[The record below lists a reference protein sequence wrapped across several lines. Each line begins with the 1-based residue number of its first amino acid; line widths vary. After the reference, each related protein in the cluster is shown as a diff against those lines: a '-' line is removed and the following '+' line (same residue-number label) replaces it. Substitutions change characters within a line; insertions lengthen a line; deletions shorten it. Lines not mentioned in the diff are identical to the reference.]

1 MIITVGGTMGAGKST
16 LAKKLA
22 KKLNFDY
29 FYMGQIFRDLAKKR
43 NMNLRKYLELGETD
57 PNIDKEVDD
66 YQKKLS
72 QTCNNFVIDG
82 RVSFYIIPNSI
93 KLYIYS
99 SIEIG
104 AERIF
109 NDLKNNLARNE
120 GKLKNVKEVE
130 EEIKKRLK
138 TDKKRYKKYYNI
150 DVFNPNNF
158 DLAINTDYSSRED
171 IFNIA
176 YNYIKHKNID
186 KS

>member
-1 MIITVGGTMGAGKST
+1 MIITVSGTMGAGKST
-16 LAKKLA
+16 LAKKIA
-22 KKLNFDY
+22 EKLNFDY

-57 PNIDKEVDD
+57 PNIDKEVDE

-72 QTCNNFVIDG
+72 QTHNNFVIDG

-99 SIEIG
+99 SIKVG

-109 NDLKNNLARNE
+109 SDFKDNPSRNE
-120 GKLKNVKEVE
+120 GDFKNVAEVE

-150 DVFNPNNF
+150 NVFNPDNF
-158 DLAINTDYSSRED
+158 DLAIDTSSLSRED
-171 IFNIA
+171 VFNIA
-176 YNYIKHKNID
+176 YDYINKQIQ
-186 KS
+186 

>member
-1 MIITVGGTMGAGKST
+1 MIISISGTMGSGKST
-16 LAKKLA
+16 LAKRLA

-43 NMNLRKYLELGETD
+43 NMNLRKYLEFGETD

-72 QTCNNFVIDG
+72 KTNDNFVIDG

-99 SIEIG
+99 NIEVG

-109 NDLKNNLARNE
+109 SDLKNNPLRNE
-120 GKLKNVKEVE
+120 GNFKSAEEVE
-130 EEIKKRLK
+130 KEIKKRLK

-158 DLAINTDYSSRED
+158 DLAIDTSDLSREEV
-171 IFNIA
+171 FNIA
-176 YNYIKHKNID
+176 YDYIKNQI
-186 KS
+186 